1 MQNEETKVGYVKPE
15 VVDYGQLREVTE
27 ASLAGNT
34 TDVPYGTT
42 DPTHHVFSTR

>member
-1 MQNEETKVGYVKPE
+1 MKNEETKVEYAKPE

-27 ASLAGNT
+27 ASALGHT

-42 DPTHHVFSTR
+42 TPDNHVFSTP